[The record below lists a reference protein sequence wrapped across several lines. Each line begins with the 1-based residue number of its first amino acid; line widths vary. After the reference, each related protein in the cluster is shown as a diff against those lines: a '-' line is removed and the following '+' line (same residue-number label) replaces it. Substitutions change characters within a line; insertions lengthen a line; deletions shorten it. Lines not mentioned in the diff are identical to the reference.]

1 MCGGPRPGSVDRMTH
16 QELTASYW
24 PADTSSPVLETTIGG
39 VLRTTAVQAPD
50 RIALISGDP
59 DPARRRQWTYR
70 ELLTS
75 AERAARALRARFAP
89 GEPVAVWAGNCP
101 EWVLLEFAAA
111 LAGLTLVTVNPAYQ
125 ADELAHVL
133 GHSCARGL
141 FLAAGHRG
149 ASLPDILAE
158 VRGQLP
164 DLREVIPFGEWDGFC
179 ASGDGGPLPEVG
191 PASAAQVLYTSGTTG
206 RPKAAVLTHRGLTN
220 NARLAASAIGMRDGD
235 TFVQPMPLFHIA
247 GCGLLTLGLVQTR
260 GTHVLMPHFDP
271 VLVFEL
277 TETYRSVAVGGVAT
291 MLTAL
296 LGHPARTRH
305 DLSSV
310 RYALSG
316 GAMVPAELARQV
328 EEVFGVPL
336 VITFAQTESSC
347 SITATRPAD
356 SPADR
361 AETVGR
367 PLPQTEVKITDLRT
381 GDVVPRGAV
390 GEICTRGYL
399 VMQGYLG
406 DPDAT
411 GAAVDDDGW
420 LHTGDLGSMDERGYC
435 RIQGRIK
442 EMIIRGGENIY
453 PREIENVLLSHAGVA
468 DAAVV
473 GVPDRFWGEE
483 VGAVIRPAGPQP
495 PTAAE
500 LARLCRA
507 RLAAYKVPARWLFT
521 DSFPLTSTGKIRK
534 DVLSAQLADTEPPPA
549 PQLAATEPP
558 PAAAKT
564 QAVPQPGKLLLQTSG
579 ACDFDPAHLLD
590 VFAAQRRRFVTV
602 LQGFGPDDW
611 AAPTRCAGWSA
622 HHVVRHLADCTA
634 IMLVSG
640 PGDGTL
646 DLAEGFDPRT
656 TPRAWLATSD
666 GEPPGASLDRLVT
679 TTGKLL
685 SAARDRLRDGRRFD
699 VRLPFGPMD
708 WTVRLL
714 HGFWDSWVHERDVL
728 LPQGAGHLTDGDAT
742 AYAAGYGVF
751 IAAAVA
757 PMFGD
762 PVRATL
768 RLGGDGGGTFDVGGG
783 DAITLTVDRAATAGP
798 LAAEVADALAGRSPA
813 AVCGDV
819 PAGLFRMAGFFNTP
833 AEPRPA

>member
-1 MCGGPRPGSVDRMTH
+1 MYGGPRPGSVDRMTH
-16 QELTASYW
+16 HELTTSYW
-24 PADTSSPVLETTIGG
+24 PADTSSPVLETTVGG
-39 VLRTTAVQAPD
+39 LLRTAAAQAPD

-70 ELLTS
+70 ELLTG

-111 LAGLTLVTVNPAYQ
+111 FAGLTLVTVNPAYQ

-133 GHSCARGL
+133 RHSRARGL

-164 DLREVIPFGEWDGFC
+164 DLREVIPLREWGRFC
-179 ASGDGGPLPEVG
+179 ASGDGGPLPEVD

-271 VLVFEL
+271 ALVFEL

-328 EEVFGVPL
+328 EQIFGVAL

-347 SITATRPAD
+347 SITATRAAD

-367 PLPQTEVKITDLRT
+367 PLPQTEVKITDPRT
-381 GDVVPRGAV
+381 GDMIPCGTV

-411 GAAVDDDGW
+411 SAAVDDDGW

-473 GVPDRFWGEE
+473 GVLDRFWGEE
-483 VGAVIRPAGPQP
+483 VGAVIRPAGPRP

-500 LARLCRA
+500 LAALCRA

-534 DVLSAQLADTEPPPA
+534 DVLSAQLA
-549 PQLAATEPP
+549 AAQPP
-558 PAAAKT
+558 PAATERPPAAA
-564 QAVPQPGKLLLQTSG
+564 QPQLVAARPHPGELLLQTSG

-602 LQGFGPDDW
+602 LRGFGPDDW
-611 AAPTRCAGWSA
+611 AAPTRCAEWSA

-656 TPRAWLATSD
+656 TPRAWLAASDTETS
-666 GEPPGASLDRLVT
+666 GASLDRLVAT
-679 TTGKLL
+679 TDKLL
-685 SAARDRLRDGRRFD
+685 FAARDRLRHGSRFD

-714 HGFWDSWVHERDVL
+714 HGFWDSWVHERDL
-728 LPQGAGHLTDGDAT
+728 LLAQGADHVTDGDAT

-757 PMFGD
+757 PMLGD

-783 DAITLTVDRAATAGP
+783 DSVTLTVDRAATAGP
-798 LAAEVADALAGRSPA
+798 SAAEVADALAGRSPDA
-813 AVCGDV
+813 AVGDV
-819 PAGLFRMAGFFNTP
+819 PAGLLRMAEFFNTP
-833 AEPRPA
+833 AGSRPA